1 MNGNETKTTLSS
13 ELSHPESCYLLF
25 YIIMLSKIIST
36 TARVSSRTLST
47 SANVWVNKD
56 TRCIVQGFTGK
67 QVCIKH
73 QQQLKIKLF

>member
-1 MNGNETKTTLSS
+1 
-13 ELSHPESCYLLF
+13 ESCYLPL
-25 YIIMLSKIIST
+25 ILRIHIMLSKIIST

-67 QVCIKH
+67 QVCIKQ

>member
-1 MNGNETKTTLSS
+1 
-13 ELSHPESCYLLF
+13 
-25 YIIMLSKIIST
+25 MLSKIIST

-67 QVCIKH
+67 QVCIK
-73 QQQLKIKLF
+73 QQLKIKLYKKTNKKKMNNI